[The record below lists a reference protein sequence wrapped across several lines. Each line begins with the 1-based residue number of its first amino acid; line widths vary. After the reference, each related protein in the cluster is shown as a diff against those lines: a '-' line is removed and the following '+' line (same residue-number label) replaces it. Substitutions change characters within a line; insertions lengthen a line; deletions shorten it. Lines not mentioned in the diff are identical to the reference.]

1 MPEQASDKVNNT
13 IETAAESIPD
23 TVVGGISEAAEKVEG
38 VIKEKPALIEIEAKI
53 DIQEHAETIIETT
66 QSILSTDYIWQLGV
80 ILCCLILAYGFAQRL
95 RASFIAHV
103 EGLDFKATRK
113 IGQTLIDGIP
123 KVVLPAVMSFFFYV
137 AAKGFQFYELKNN
150 ALMIA
155 SSLSFAWLAVSYI
168 SSFIHSQMLRKW
180 VATLVLVVLCLRIV
194 GWWDGTV
201 TMLESVQFGLNA
213 NRISLM
219 AIIKGVLYFLFF
231 LWLARVVSS
240 AGEKQIKSLDDLT
253 PSLKVLFSK
262 LLKISLIFFAVLLG
276 LNAVGVDLSSFAIF
290 GGAIGVGLGFG
301 LQKVVSN
308 FISGIILLLDRSIK
322 PGDVIAVGTG
332 ADATFGW
339 VNTLGARYVSV
350 IRRDGKEH
358 LIPNELL
365 ITEKVENWS
374 FSNNDIRLSIPV
386 GVSYDADVRLAMEL
400 CLKAAQEEPRVKK
413 FPEPVIR
420 VLGFGDSSVDLEVR
434 GWINDPV
441 NGVGN
446 IRSDILLSIWDK
458 FHEHDIEIPY
468 PQRDL
473 HVRSMPDQIMD
484 KMKDD
489 LRKEILAEL
498 KAADKKSAKKT
509 SATKTAKK
517 D

>member
-23 TVVGGISEAAEKVEG
+23 TVVGGISEAAEKVEE

-180 VATLVLVVLCLRIV
+180 VATLVLIVLCLRIV

-276 LNAVGVDLSSFAIF
+276 LTENMRVTTRAPLSS
-290 GGAIGVGLGFG
+290 
-301 LQKVVSN
+301 
-308 FISGIILLLDRSIK
+308 
-322 PGDVIAVGTG
+322 
-332 ADATFGW
+332 
-339 VNTLGARYVSV
+339 
-350 IRRDGKEH
+350 
-358 LIPNELL
+358 
-365 ITEKVENWS
+365 
-374 FSNNDIRLSIPV
+374 
-386 GVSYDADVRLAMEL
+386 
-400 CLKAAQEEPRVKK
+400 
-413 FPEPVIR
+413 
-420 VLGFGDSSVDLEVR
+420 
-434 GWINDPV
+434 
-441 NGVGN
+441 
-446 IRSDILLSIWDK
+446 
-458 FHEHDIEIPY
+458 
-468 PQRDL
+468 
-473 HVRSMPDQIMD
+473 
-484 KMKDD
+484 
-489 LRKEILAEL
+489 
-498 KAADKKSAKKT
+498 
-509 SATKTAKK
+509 
-517 D
+517 